1 MLCPKAGVGELP
13 RERRSE
19 PQPGEGM
26 SYLLLS
32 TLLLLRDWISPA
44 YEDAGP
50 LLFNF
55 LVMLL
60 QHQSLIRR
68 GTA

>member
-1 MLCPKAGVGELP
+1 
-13 RERRSE
+13 
-19 PQPGEGM
+19 M

-32 TLLLLRDWISPA
+32 TLLLLREWISPA
-44 YEDAGP
+44 YKDTGP

-60 QHQSLIRR
+60 QRQSLIRR
-68 GTA
+68 GAA

>member
-1 MLCPKAGVGELP
+1 MLCPKSSVQP
-13 RERRSE
+13 R
-19 PQPGEGM
+19 EGM

-32 TLLLLRDWISPA
+32 TLLLLREWISPA
-44 YEDAGP
+44 YEDTAP

-68 GTA
+68 GAA